1 MKRIILML
9 LGIMLL
15 TGCSTKTDN
24 LKSFKDANSKH
35 ETYELKGNMKIISNE
50 DEFTYKIT
58 VGVKD
63 NELFK
68 VSLIN
73 TINDHEQIILRNEE
87 GVYVV
92 TPSLNKSFKF
102 MSEWPNNS
110 SQAYLIGNLVSDV
123 SKNSKAKIESIN
135 NGYQITTTVNY
146 PNNPKLVSEVIK
158 TDKDFNLKSV
168 DIMDEE
174 NNVLMSVEFKDI
186 NYKPNFARDYFNLS
200 VTDKSEESENE
211 NKRID
216 ECKKNCKEDEECKN
230 SCTTKSTSNI
240 LEDIVYPLY
249 VPVDTY
255 LSSKDTIETKDG
267 NRVILTFAGVD
278 PFILVEEVA
287 NFSSEM
293 EVIPVSGEPLQIGS
307 SIGALSDN
315 SLYFTSNGVDYYLT
329 SNTLKGS
336 EMKLIAE
343 SITNGTNLVAGVK

>member
-1 MKRIILML
+1 
-9 LGIMLL
+9 
-15 TGCSTKTDN
+15 
-24 LKSFKDANSKH
+24 
-35 ETYELKGNMKIISNE
+35 
-50 DEFTYKIT
+50 
-58 VGVKD
+58 
-63 NELFK
+63 
-68 VSLIN
+68 
-73 TINDHEQIILRNEE
+73 
-87 GVYVV
+87 
-92 TPSLNKSFKF
+92 

-110 SQAYLIGNLVSDV
+110 SQAYLISNLVSDV
-123 SKNSKAKIESIN
+123 SKNSKASIESIS
-135 NGYQITTTVNY
+135 NGYQIKTTVNY

-174 NNVLMSVEFKDI
+174 NNILMNVEFKDI
-186 NYKPNFARDYFNLS
+186 NYKPNFSRDYFDLK

-211 NKRID
+211 D
-216 ECKKNCKEDEECKN
+216 KKLEDCRNACKEDEECKN

-255 LSSKDTIETKDG
+255 LSSKDTVETKDG

-287 NFSSEM
+287 NFSSDM
-293 EVIPVSGEPLQIGS
+293 EVIPVSGEPLQIGA

-315 SLYFTSNGVDYYLT
+315 SLYFTSNGIDYYIT